1 MGKKVESSSDSSS
14 SSSSEEVDATNRNLV
29 TPNPE
34 PEKTPSKKSS
44 SSSKRKSSSAS
55 ASSKGSSSK
64 GGKKED
70 LAKYYSNMIEPYK
83 KCEVQTMSK
92 LERLV
97 KQSEQGKET
106 SGMGDAVAKTENIR
120 NWKEHTMEQEK
131 LAA

>member
-14 SSSSEEVDATNRNLV
+14 SSGESEVDATNRNLV
-29 TPNPE
+29 TPN

-97 KQSEQGKET
+97 KTAEQGKET

-131 LAA
+131 LAS

>member
-1 MGKKVESSSDSSS
+1 MGKKVESSSDSA
-14 SSSSEEVDATNRNLV
+14 SSSSESEVDATNRNLV
-29 TPNPE
+29 TPN

>member
-1 MGKKVESSSDSSS
+1 MNVFIALVILRSLRLEG
-14 SSSSEEVDATNRNLV
+14 EVDATNRNLV
-29 TPNPE
+29 TPQ

-92 LERLV
+92 LDRLV
-97 KQSEQGKET
+97 KQSEQGKES

>member
-14 SSSSEEVDATNRNLV
+14 SSSESEVDATNRNLV
-29 TPNPE
+29 TPN

-70 LAKYYSNMIEPYK
+70 LAKYYSNLIEPYK

-97 KQSEQGKET
+97 KQSEQGQGKDG
-106 SGMGDAVAKTENIR
+106 GMGDAVAKTENIR

>member
-14 SSSSEEVDATNRNLV
+14 SSSGEEVDATNRNLV
-29 TPNPE
+29 TPN